1 MFWIAGEIGKSLDRE
16 SGRREAELT
25 RVYAEFRLVILGEL
39 AVLIGLALAVSFV
52 AGRRLMRLEAEAR
65 ALSAQLVQTQE
76 QERRAIARELH
87 DEIGQSLSGLLLD
100 VGKAARSTDPSQVQL
115 QLHTIADKAERTVEA
130 VRRMAL
136 SLRPSMLDDLG
147 LVAALEW
154 QAREVG
160 HQTGLDVQVQAE
172 DRAGDLPDAYR
183 TCIYRIAQEALRN
196 CARHASAK
204 HVRIGLERSS
214 AVVVLRVEDDG
225 KGFLANRTRG
235 LGLLG
240 MQERASQLRGR
251 VGVQSDLGHGTC
263 VTAEI
268 PL

>member
-1 MFWIAGEIGKSLDRE
+1 MIG
-16 SGRREAELT
+16 A
-25 RVYAEFRLVILGEL
+25 A
-39 AVLIGLALAVSFV
+39 LALSLVT
-52 AGRRLMRLEAEAR
+52 GRRLMRLEAEAR
-65 ALSAQLVQTQE
+65 ALSAQVVQAQE

-87 DEIGQSLSGLLLD
+87 DEIGQALSGLLLD
-100 VGKAARSTDPSQVQL
+100 VGKAARAADPSEVLVQL
-115 QLHTIADKAERTVEA
+115 HAIAERAGRTVDA

-160 HQTGLDVQVQAE
+160 HRTGLDVQVRAE
-172 DRAGDLPDAYR
+172 DSAGDLPDAYR
-183 TCIYRIAQEALRN
+183 TCIYRVAQEALQN
-196 CARHASAK
+196 CARHACAK
-204 HVRIGLERSS
+204 HVRIGLDRVAN
-214 AVVVLRVEDDG
+214 AVILRVEDDG

-240 MQERASQLRGR
+240 MEEELDQLRGR
-251 VGVQSDLGHGTC
+251 VRVQSEPGHGTR

>member
-1 MFWIAGEIGKSLDRE
+1 MFWIAGEIRKGLERE
-16 SGRREAELT
+16 SQRREAELT
-25 RVYAEFRLVILGEL
+25 YVYSQFRWVILAEL
-39 AVLIGLALAVSFV
+39 VVVIGLALAVSLV

-65 ALSAQLVQTQE
+65 ALSAKVVQAQE

-100 VGKAARSTDPSQVQL
+100 VGKAARTTDSSEIQVQL
-115 QLHTIADKAERTVEA
+115 HAIAERAERTVDA
-130 VRRMAL
+130 VRSMAL

-154 QAREVG
+154 QAREVE
-160 HQTGLDVQVQAE
+160 HQTGLDVQVLAE
-172 DRAGDLPDAYR
+172 DSAGDLPEAYP
-183 TCIYRIAQEALRN
+183 TCIYRVAQEALRN

-204 HVRIGLERSS
+204 HVRVGLERSPN
-214 AVVVLRVEDDG
+214 VVILRVEDDG
-225 KGFLANRTRG
+225 KGFPANRTRG

-240 MQERASQLRGR
+240 MQERAAQLRGLVR
-251 VGVQSDLGHGTC
+251 VHSDLGHGTC